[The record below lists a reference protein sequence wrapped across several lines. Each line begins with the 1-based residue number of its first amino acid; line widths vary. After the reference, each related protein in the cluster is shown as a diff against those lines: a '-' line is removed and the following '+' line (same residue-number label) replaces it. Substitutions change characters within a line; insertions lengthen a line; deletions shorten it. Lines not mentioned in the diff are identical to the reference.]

1 MNFRSRSPK
10 NVVDELEHLHENY
23 GIEEFYWMDD
33 AAGTSKKRLIA
44 ICDEIIKRKLD
55 IKWTTPNGIAHWYL
69 DEQVLDKMKV
79 RLL

>member
-10 NVVDELEHLHENY
+10 NVVDELEHLHANY

-44 ICDEIIKRKLD
+44 ICMKL
-55 IKWTTPNGIAHWYL
+55 
-69 DEQVLDKMKV
+69 
-79 RLL
+79 